1 MIDIEYQQRVIA
13 LHDAL
18 GIPASYRETTPLS
31 FYEEPKELVQTDLD
45 FFGREQRLTPNAEAA
60 WVRMRAR
67 AAQAG
72 IELVMIS
79 AFRGI
84 DYQAQLIRRK
94 LDKGQAIDDILCVN
108 AAPGY
113 SEHHTGRA
121 IDIAST
127 DCPKLEEEFEGTT
140 AFAWLQANAAGF
152 GFNMSF
158 ARGNPCGIIY
168 EPWHW
173 CYSE

>member
-1 MIDIEYQQRVIA
+1 MITRQYHDRVFA

-18 GIPASYRETTPLS
+18 GIPASYRDTTPLAL
-31 FYEEPKELVQTDLD
+31 YEEPEELVQTELD
-45 FFGREQRLTPNAEAA
+45 FYGREQRLTPSAA
-60 WVRMRAR
+60 LAWKAMCSK
-67 AAQAG
+67 AALAG

-84 DYQAQLIRRK
+84 DYQAQLIKRK
-94 LDKGQAIDDILCVN
+94 LERGQNIEDILCVN

-121 IDIAST
+121 IDIASL
-127 DCPKLEEEFEGTT
+127 DCPKLEEEFECTA
-140 AFAWLQANAAGF
+140 AFAWLQANAAQF
-152 GFNMSF
+152 GFSMSF
-158 ARGNPCGIIY
+158 GRDNPCGIIY

-173 CYSE
+173 CYTA